1 MDISAIEGQEL
12 TAVEFVSDYLRLRFG
27 DAGVGPMLTLYGWPH
42 VLLADFSVA
51 FGEPEYRNA
60 LCAQIGEIIAKASLE
75 EMEAL
80 TLEFESGTVIALS
93 LREEDMDG
101 PEAGSYSADGSGRD
115 DEEF

>member
-1 MDISAIEGQEL
+1 MDVSALEGQEL
-12 TAVEFVSDYLRLRFG
+12 TAVEFIADYVRLRF
-27 DAGVGPMLTLYGWPH
+27 DGPTLTLYAWPH

-60 LCAQIGEIIAKASLE
+60 LCAQIGETVATAKLE
-75 EMEAL
+75 ELDAL
-80 TLEFESGTVIALS
+80 TVEFESGTVLALS

-101 PEAGSYSADGSGRD
+101 PEAGSYSEDGSGEG